1 MAGPAWGQKSC
12 YFPFNFSVDILTYP
26 AIFPFVC
33 SLKLSRV
40 LKKRKVLV
48 AGEREQIQRKG
59 NKHIFMALF
68 SEKYKPYSSLFL
80 PRSKGE
86 LTLGAWLGL
95 HANQLIG

>member
-40 LKKRKVLV
+40 LKKKKVLV
-48 AGEREQIQRKG
+48 AGEREQI
-59 NKHIFMALF
+59 
-68 SEKYKPYSSLFL
+68 
-80 PRSKGE
+80 
-86 LTLGAWLGL
+86 
-95 HANQLIG
+95 